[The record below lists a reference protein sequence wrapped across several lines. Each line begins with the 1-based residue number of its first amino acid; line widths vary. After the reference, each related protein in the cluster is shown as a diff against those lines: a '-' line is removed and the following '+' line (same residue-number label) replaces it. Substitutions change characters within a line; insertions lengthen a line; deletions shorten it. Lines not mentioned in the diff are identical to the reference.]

1 MLNLLSVRAV
11 RFVAVTLVA
20 AAIANGVSGCTAPVE
35 APLAG
40 GPQPTA
46 DATVAEELLPFY
58 EQELTWS
65 SCGEKQTFCST
76 LEVPKNWNNPEGE
89 RFKLAVV
96 YRQADSEKPIGSI
109 LFNPGGPGSSGV
121 TWVKDSG
128 NQIGTA
134 ELRKNFNI
142 VGFDP
147 RGVGASQPRVTCLT
161 AKENDAMFYGASDAP
176 VGSPGDVADTRAKMK
191 KFVDACVANT
201 GPDLQYI
208 DTFSAARDMDVIRA
222 AFGDSKLNYLGYSYG
237 TYLGTA
243 YANLFPARVG
253 QMVLDGA
260 IDPTVDEDT
269 QDLGQLK
276 GFDQALRDFLAD
288 CLENQDCP
296 FTGTLA
302 AAELRV
308 ENLLRSIE
316 KTPLKTDSD
325 RELTVWGALT
335 GIIMPLY
342 SQDWWPSLSEAF
354 AEAIKGDGSTLLSL
368 ADVYND
374 RSDDGTYLSNTI
386 ESNIAISCLDSR
398 APADSKSMA
407 ESNKRMLAASA
418 IFGRYWQFG
427 ALTCEQW
434 PYPAV
439 KKPASFSAAGSNP
452 ILVVGT
458 TGDPA
463 TPYWQAVSLANEVLE
478 NAQLVTFNGE
488 GHTAYGLQSSCIN
501 KVVDDYFL
509 KKIVPSEDP
518 DCG

>member
-1 MLNLLSVRAV
+1 MA
-11 RFVAVTLVA
+11 LVA
-20 AAIANGVSGCTAPVE
+20 AGLTSLLAGCAAPVD
-35 APLAG
+35 APIPG

-46 DATVAEELLPFY
+46 DSSIADEFLPFY
-58 EQELTWS
+58 EQQLTWS
-65 SCGEKQTFCST
+65 SCGESQTFCSN
-76 LEVPKNWNNPEGE
+76 LEVPADWTNPEGK
-89 RFKLAVV
+89 RFKLAII
-96 YRQADSEKPIGSI
+96 YRKADSREPLGSI

-121 TWVKDSG
+121 TWLRDSG
-128 NQIGTA
+128 EQLGTA

-147 RGVGASQPRVTCLT
+147 RGVGASEPRVKCLT
-161 AKENDAMFYGASDAP
+161 AQENDVMFYGASKAE
-176 VGSPGDVADTRAKMK
+176 VGTPKDVADTRAKMK
-191 KFVDACVANT
+191 KFVDACVENT
-201 GPDLQYI
+201 GSDLQFI
-208 DTFSAARDMDVIRA
+208 DTFSAAKDMDIIRA
-222 AFGDSKLNYLGYSYG
+222 VFGDQKMNYLGYSYG

-288 CLENQDCP
+288 CLESKDCP

-302 AAELRV
+302 SAELRV
-308 ENLLRSIE
+308 ANLLRSIE
-316 KTPLKTDSD
+316 KTPLKTDSN

-342 SQDWWPSLSEAF
+342 SQDWWPSLSEGFADAF
-354 AEAIKGDGSTLLSL
+354 RGDGSILLSL

-374 RSDDGTYLSNTI
+374 RGDDGTYMSNTV

-398 APADSKSMA
+398 APSDLKSMVA
-407 ESNKRMLAASA
+407 SNKRMLEASPML
-418 IFGRYWQFG
+418 GRYWQFG

-434 PYPAV
+434 PYPAIR
-439 KKPASFSAAGSNP
+439 KPASFSAAGSNR

-463 TPYWQAVSLANEVLE
+463 TPYWQAVSLAKEVLE
-478 NAQLVTFNGE
+478 NAQLITFNGE

-501 KVVDDYFL
+501 QTVDDYFI
-509 KKIVPSEDP
+509 KKVVPTEDP
-518 DCG
+518 DCS